1 MATREGGLRPLETG
15 GDKGGLTTALPGTRQ
30 ARQVGRESPRVTRLF
45 GQKAR
50 EEPVHVLRRRSQS
63 LDVAQGQPGDRW
75 SERQAQGHLD
85 RGCSHTEQ
93 LSFYTYVGES
103 LRNVF
108 GGFEKMGSVTH
119 LRQSWAGSRAP

>member
-1 MATREGGLRPLETG
+1 M
-15 GDKGGLTTALPGTRQ
+15 
-30 ARQVGRESPRVTRLF
+30 
-45 GQKAR
+45 
-50 EEPVHVLRRRSQS
+50 LRRRSQPVS
-63 LDVAQGQPGDRW
+63 GRGPGPAWGQMVGEASPRSPRPGLF
-75 SERQAQGHLD
+75 A
-85 RGCSHTEQ
+85 HTEQ